1 MDQFYLYFY
10 HVAMIM
16 SLVVL
21 VFLMVLVW
29 QRRQSSGALAMLI
42 LAAGT
47 FIWTFAFLL
56 EAHSETLQMQL
67 LFNNIGYIGSMSV
80 PVAWFIF
87 SIRYVK
93 SDWRLQIWQ
102 VVLLSI
108 VPFAVIILVWTNGA
122 HHLMWSNEHLVVSGA
137 FTVTAKTYG
146 TMFWVAIGYN
156 YLLIAAGSV
165 VLITRLF
172 IGQSLYR
179 SQVIALIIAVLL
191 PWVWNII
198 YVFNLIPLPHKDLT
212 PVMFSISGIV
222 IALGLLR
229 FRLFEAVP
237 FAYKYL
243 IHQMNDGI
251 FVFSPL
257 KRLLDA
263 NPVALKITRQDTG
276 IIGKQFEELPFSPQF
291 KDKLLPLEL
300 PLSEIT
306 LDTPDGAR
314 DYEMNTITVHDKNNR
329 YLGWLAILHD
339 ITQQKQ
345 YQESIRESYQKEQ
358 TIRRELEAEIIK
370 RANFTRVLVHELKT
384 PLTAIVTSSELLD
397 ENLTKEQQNKILDV
411 IKHSADN
418 LNKRIGELLDF
429 SRVEAGMLQLNK
441 GEVSPYLFFERVME
455 SVYPIALARNQT
467 LTLELPKSLPNI
479 NIDRDRIQQVLFNLI
494 DNAIKYNR
502 PNGVIT
508 LRARLDGKYLEV
520 SVQDTGEG
528 IPKESQALLFSPY
541 TRLQAVG
548 GKGGGMGLG
557 LAICKLLVEAHGG
570 SIWLESEPGKGST
583 FSFRV
588 PLAG

>member
-1 MDQFYLYFY
+1 
-10 HVAMIM
+10 M
-16 SLVVL
+16 SLAVL
-21 VFLMVLVW
+21 VFMAVLVW
-29 QRRQSSGALAMLI
+29 QRRQSPGASAMLM
-42 LAAGT
+42 LAAAT
-47 FIWTFAFLL
+47 FVWTFAFLL
-56 EAHSETLQMQL
+56 EAHSKTLPTQL

-87 SIRYVK
+87 SLSYVK
-93 SDWRLQIWQ
+93 NDWRMQIWQ
-102 VVLLSI
+102 AVLLGL
-108 VPFAVIILVWTNGA
+108 VPFAVIVLVWTNSY
-122 HHLMWSNEHLVVSGA
+122 HHLMWSNEHLAASGA
-137 FTVTAKTYG
+137 FTVTAKTYEL
-146 TMFWVAIGYN
+146 MFWVAISYN
-156 YLLIAAGSV
+156 YLLMLAGSV
-165 VLITRLF
+165 ILITRLF
-172 IGQSLYR
+172 VGQPLYR
-179 SQVIALIIAVLL
+179 SQAIALIIAVLL
-191 PWVWNII
+191 PWIWNAI
-198 YVFNLIPLPHKDLT
+198 YVFNLVPLPRKDLT
-212 PVMFSISGIV
+212 PVMFSLSGIV

-263 NPVALKITRQDTG
+263 NPVALKITRQDAS
-276 IIGKQFEELPFSPQF
+276 ILGKQFNELPFSPLF
-291 KDKLLPLEL
+291 KDKLLPLAS
-300 PLSEIT
+300 PLNEIT
-306 LDTPDGAR
+306 LDTPDGDR
-314 DYEMNTITVHDKNNR
+314 DYEVSAIPVRDKNNR
-329 YLGWLAILHD
+329 YLGWLTVFHD
-339 ITQQKQ
+339 ITQRKQ
-345 YQESIRESYQKEQ
+345 TQENIRQSYEKEQ
-358 TIRRELEAEIIK
+358 SARRDLEAEISK

-397 ENLTKEQQNKILDV
+397 ENLTKEQQNRILEV

-429 SRVEAGMLQLNK
+429 SQVEAGMLQLNK
-441 GEVSPYLFFERVME
+441 GEVSPYLLFERVME
-455 SVYPIALARNQT
+455 SVQPIALARNQT
-467 LTLELPKSLPNI
+467 LSLELPRSLPNI

-502 PNGVIT
+502 PNGAIA
-508 LRARLDGKYLEV
+508 LRARLDGKYLVV

-541 TRLQAVG
+541 TRLQAAG

-570 SIWLESEPGKGST
+570 KIWVESEPGQGST